1 MHVLIKLLYCSLD
14 LLFRHVL
21 AAVAIVVC
29 LRSLLVE
36 NKPTAPWNLSVL
48 YDKKE
53 SLTNSDVIYASVH

>member
-1 MHVLIKLLYCSLD
+1 MLSEPLYCSLD
-14 LLFRHVL
+14 LWFRHVL

-53 SLTNSDVIYASVH
+53 SVANSDVIYASVH